1 MNHLKEYMLVTANT
15 AESFTIQI
23 NDKINQGWQLIGNLT
38 SILMRDDRLGNT
50 NIRFVQVLGKFTTGD
65 Q

>member
-15 AESFTIQI
+15 AESFTTQI
-23 NDKINQGWQLIGNLT
+23 NDKINQGWQLIGNFT
-38 SILMRDDRLGNT
+38 SMLMRDDRLGNT
-50 NIRFVQVLGKFTTGD
+50 NIRFVQALGKFTVGD